1 MIATLSITVL
11 ILSVTIVFLFL
22 YILNQIKSSK
32 NIDKNNPEY
41 LKLQNELDKQID
53 KTDLVENYIKEL
65 KKDKEQLISNKND
78 VDTFKEISNRSFS
91 EYKSVISEYKN
102 FHEKLVG
109 DVKYQGKFNE
119 RTLRNIL
126 ERHGLKEEDGD
137 FDVGKEKKISDPETG
152 EEKIIKPDF
161 ILNLQDNQKI
171 VIDCKVSLKNF
182 EDFVNS
188 KDKDM
193 REENLNKHIESVK
206 KHITDLGFKNYSK
219 LYQLENMQYV
229 VMFMPFDACYLSVL
243 EKENSSLLDL
253 CYEKKI
259 LLAGPISIMS
269 LIATATSIKNE
280 KKNKSLVSKIVKEA
294 TAIYD
299 KYTFLK
305 KNLKKTIDSHKA
317 HTNSLKQVINA
328 AYGSNQSLED
338 KLVKLKKTGGLGQT
352 KELPNTT
359 ENDVNL
365 DYVED
370 PEKPKIVNIKE

>member
-1 MIATLSITVL
+1 MIITLSITVL
-11 ILSVTIVFLFL
+11 ILSATIVFLFL

-32 NIDKNNPEY
+32 NIDKNDPEY

-53 KTDLVENYIKEL
+53 KIDLKDNYIKEL

-91 EYKSVISEYKN
+91 EYQSVISEYKN
-102 FHEKLVG
+102 FHEKLIG
-109 DVKYQGKFNE
+109 DVKYQGRFNE
-119 RTLRNIL
+119 LTLRRIL
-126 ERHGLKEEDGD
+126 EKHGLKEEDKD
-137 FDVGKEKKISDPETG
+137 FEVGKEKKISDPETG

-161 ILNLQDNQKI
+161 ILNLQDSQKI

-188 KDKDM
+188 KDKIM
-193 REENLNKHIESVK
+193 REKNLNKHIESVK
-206 KHITDLGFKNYSK
+206 KHITDLGSKNYSK
-219 LYQLENMQYV
+219 LYQLENIQYV

-243 EKENSSLLDL
+243 EKDNSSLLDL
-253 CYEKKI
+253 CFEKKI

-299 KYTFLK
+299 KYSFLK
-305 KNLKKTIDSHKA
+305 KNLIKTIDSHKA

-328 AYGSNQSLED
+328 AYGSSQSLED

-359 ENDVNL
+359 ENDVKL

-370 PEKPKIVNIKE
+370 PEKPKVVNLKE

>member
-1 MIATLSITVL
+1 
-11 ILSVTIVFLFL
+11 
-22 YILNQIKSSK
+22 
-32 NIDKNNPEY
+32 
-41 LKLQNELDKQID
+41 
-53 KTDLVENYIKEL
+53 
-65 KKDKEQLISNKND
+65 
-78 VDTFKEISNRSFS
+78 
-91 EYKSVISEYKN
+91 
-102 FHEKLVG
+102 
-109 DVKYQGKFNE
+109 
-119 RTLRNIL
+119 
-126 ERHGLKEEDGD
+126 
-137 FDVGKEKKISDPETG
+137 
-152 EEKIIKPDF
+152 
-161 ILNLQDNQKI
+161 
-171 VIDCKVSLKNF
+171 
-182 EDFVNS
+182 
-188 KDKDM
+188 
-193 REENLNKHIESVK
+193 
-206 KHITDLGFKNYSK
+206 
-219 LYQLENMQYV
+219 MQYV

-370 PEKPKIVNIKE
+370 PEKPKIVNIKEW